1 MAVAIPLITAL
12 TPLISDLIDRIPDPD
27 AKAKAAAEA
36 NAKLVGMLQ
45 AGDAAQL
52 QVNAAEATNPSVFVS
67 GWRPA
72 VGWVCVLGLLVQTV
86 GYPLMGWGL
95 SIWSPGTPMPQIDT
109 DTLMGLLVPMLGLAG
124 YRTFEKVKGVAR

>member
-12 TPLISDLIDRIPDPD
+12 TPLLADLLDKIPDPD
-27 AKAKAAAEA
+27 AKAKAAASA
-36 NAKLVGMLQ
+36 NAQLVALLQ
-45 AGDAAQL
+45 SGDAAQL
-52 QVNAAEATNPSVFVS
+52 QVNVAEAGNPSLFVS

-86 GYPLMGWGL
+86 GYPLLGWGL
-95 SIWSPGTPMPQIDT
+95 SLWYPGTPMPSIDT
-109 DTLMGLLVPMLGLAG
+109 DTLMSLLVPMLGLGA

>member
-27 AKAKAAAEA
+27 ANAKAAAEA

-52 QVNAAEATNPSVFVS
+52 QVNAAEAANPSLFVS

-72 VGWVCVLGLLVQTV
+72 AGWVCVGGLLVQTV
-86 GYPLMGWGL
+86 GYPLMGWAL
-95 SIWSPGTPMPQIDT
+95 SIWSPGTPMPVIDT
-109 DTLMGLLVPMLGLAG
+109 DTLMGLLVPLLGLGA
-124 YRTFEKVKGVAR
+124 YRSYEKAKGVAR